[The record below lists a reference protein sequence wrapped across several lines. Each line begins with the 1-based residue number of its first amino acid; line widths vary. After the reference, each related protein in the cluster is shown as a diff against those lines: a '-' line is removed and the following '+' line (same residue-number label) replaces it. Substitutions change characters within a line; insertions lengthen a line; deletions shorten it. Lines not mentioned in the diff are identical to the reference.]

1 MPPWHAHVQART
13 TSRRAAEVGDPAQ
26 GRERGAVRKE
36 EEPPPPDD
44 GDGNGDDDDDH
55 HRDDNTPDLIVIS
68 AIYFKEG
75 ALGLARLAQTTE
87 NGSRG

>member
-1 MPPWHAHVQART
+1 MPMSKLVQRAGVLQKWAIPRKVEREARYG
-13 TSRRAAEVGDPAQ
+13 RR
-26 GRERGAVRKE
+26 RR
-36 EEPPPPDD
+36 PPPDD
-44 GDGNGDDDDDH
+44 GDGNGDDYDDH

-87 NGSRG
+87 NGS